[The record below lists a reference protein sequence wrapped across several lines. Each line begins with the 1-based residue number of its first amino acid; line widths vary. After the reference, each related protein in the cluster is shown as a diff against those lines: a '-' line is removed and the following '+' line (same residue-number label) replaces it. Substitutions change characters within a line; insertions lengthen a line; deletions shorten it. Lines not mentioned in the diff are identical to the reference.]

1 MKGILL
7 MGLPAC
13 GKGTQSKKIEEHGY
27 TYIGMGAILREHKEK
42 GTVIGKLVTKLDAA
56 GKLTPDDIVIKILSD
71 KIQELKATSKGFVFD
86 GVVRTVE
93 QAKAFRKTCELNSID
108 LIPVVITISDDEA
121 KKRSIARGADSGR
134 IEDSDISIIE
144 HRIGIYKTNRIAIEN
159 YYNKCGIG
167 CTELIGNEPVDKITK
182 DIIELVN

>member
-42 GTVIGKLVTKLDAA
+42 GTDIGKLVTKLDAE
-56 GKLTPDDIVIKILSD
+56 GKLTPDAIVIKILGD
-71 KIQELKATSKGFVFD
+71 KIQELKGDSKGFVFD
-86 GVVRTVE
+86 GVVRTE
-93 QAKAFRKTCELNSID
+93 AQAIAFKKTCEVQGIELF
-108 LIPVVITISDDEA
+108 PVVISVSDEEA
-121 KKRSIARGADSGR
+121 TKRSIARGLDSGR

-144 HRIGIYKTNRIAIEN
+144 NRIGIYTSNSAAIEK
-159 YYNKCGIG
+159 YFVDSGVG
-167 CTELIGNEPVDKITK
+167 CTVFMGDAPVDSITK
-182 DIIELVN
+182 DILELVK

>member
-13 GKGTQSKKIEEHGY
+13 GKGTQSKKLEEHGY

-42 GTVIGKLVTKLDAA
+42 GTDIGKLVTKLDAE
-56 GKLTPDDIVIKILSD
+56 GKLTPDAIVIKILSD

-93 QAKAFRKTCELNSID
+93 QAEALKSTCELTNIE
-108 LIPVVITISDDEA
+108 LIPVAISITDNEA
-121 KKRSIARGADSGR
+121 KKRSIARGLDSGR

-144 HRIGIYKTNRIAIEN
+144 HRMGIYTKNRIAIEK
-159 YYNKCGIG
+159 YLIESGIG
-167 CTELIGNEPVDKITK
+167 CTELMGNEPVDEITK
-182 DIIELVN
+182 DILALAN